1 MSWQTRALGALVLT
15 LSLVQ
20 PGSAQDKAVGISV
33 RGGGFNGLSS
43 LNEAGSADFN
53 KTGYNVGGG
62 LGVDLHKYVA
72 LRGDFAF
79 ARNELQENDV
89 ETGLDLNRFFYD
101 AAIQLQYPTASGVL
115 PYVFAGAGAVTLH
128 PVGTSDVDKTKA
140 TGTAGVGV
148 SYAIPGT
155 NLGIVAEGKGWV
167 YKLSE
172 LTGDLASYDRTQFDV
187 TWSAG
192 FTYRIP
198 FGSNVLGANR

>member
-1 MSWQTRALGALVLT
+1 LA
-15 LSLVQ
+15 Q

-33 RGGGFNGLSS
+33 RGGGFNGLSN
-43 LNEAGSADFN
+43 LNEAGTADFK

-72 LRGDFAF
+72 LRGDFAI
-79 ARNELQENDV
+79 ARNALQENEV
-89 ETGLDLNRFFYD
+89 EAGLDLNRFFYD

-128 PVGTSDVDKTKA
+128 PVGTTDVDQTKA
-140 TGTAGVGV
+140 TGTAGLGL

-192 FTYRIP
+192 FSSRIP
-198 FGSNVLGANR
+198 FATKAARANR